1 MKQIGLIGLGAG
13 TASALL
19 FVSTA
24 RGTAWALALAN
35 LAQLPIMIAAI
46 GWTHHAAIVGV
57 LLASAGL
64 ALTLGGT
71 VAITFLLAIGL
82 PAWWIGYLALLAR
95 PVPGADPT
103 STETSIEWYPVG
115 RIVVWTAIVAAAVA
129 MASMLRHGLDADAVH
144 AGLRRELERLLRF
157 LAGLPADAPLRSPG
171 ARDLDRV
178 LDVLA
183 LIAPPMKAIGLTLT
197 SLFNLWLAALIAHIS
212 GLLKRPW
219 PAIAQMTFPPFAPTV
234 LAIAVAGTFLTD
246 LIGLASS
253 VLTASLL
260 LAYAL
265 LGFAV
270 VHAITTGIGG
280 RRFMLAGLYLTVV
293 VFGWP
298 IVLMALVGLIE
309 TILGLR
315 ARHAAKRPPP
325 LPPPGSH
332 NPI

>member
-46 GWTHHAAIVGV
+46 GWTHHAAMVAV

-64 ALTLGGT
+64 AFTLGAT
-71 VAITFLLAIGL
+71 VAITFLIAIGL
-82 PAWWIGYLALLAR
+82 PAWWIGYLALLGR
-95 PVPGADPT
+95 PIPDAAPG
-103 STETSIEWYPVG
+103 SIEWYPLG
-115 RIVVWTAIVAAAVA
+115 RIVVWTAIIAATVTL
-129 MASMLRHGLDADAVH
+129 ASMLRHGLDAGAVQ
-144 AGLRRELERLLRF
+144 AGLRRELERVLRF

-171 ARDLDRV
+171 LRDLERL

-197 SLFNLWLAALIAHIS
+197 SLFNLWLAALIAHVS
-212 GLLKRPW
+212 GRLKRPR
-219 PAIAQMTFPPFAPTV
+219 PAIAQMTFPPFAPAL
-234 LAIAVAGTFLTD
+234 LAIAVAGTFLPD
-246 LIGLASS
+246 LFGLASS
-253 VLTASLL
+253 ILTASLL

-270 VHAITTGIGG
+270 MHAITGGIGG
-280 RRFMLAGLYLTVV
+280 RRFMLTGLYLTVFL
-293 VFGWP
+293 FGWP
-298 IVLMALVGLIE
+298 IVLMSLLGLLE

-315 ARHAAKRPPP
+315 ARHAARRPPP
-325 LPPPGSH
+325 LPPGPR
-332 NPI
+332 NPL